1 MSERKIFF
9 KILRLDKYIYNELIV
24 YDGALQRGMAI
35 FLAVTTLTTLSA
47 FRLFNG
53 LIAFLESNLVL
64 FSGEMSNEEFAMI
77 KALIDELS
85 RIFIQQDSTTTLL
98 FSSIVSTTV
107 TSLIGLVICFLI
119 LKFLFRKEPRPTDLI
134 IISFFSSAPGLLV
147 FPVLFI
153 SDSFFQAI
161 LVLMTSLYA
170 LVAFG
175 SGLKQVYLLRN
186 IEVILLIISL
196 TFGGSILGV
205 FWLWMQQL
213 Y

>member
-1 MSERKIFF
+1 MSERQIFS

-24 YDGALQRGMAI
+24 LDGALQRGIAI

-47 FRLFNG
+47 FRLFNS
-53 LIAFLESNLVL
+53 LIEFLESNLVL
-64 FSGEMSNEEFAMI
+64 FSGELSDEEFAMF
-77 KALIDELS
+77 KSLIDELS
-85 RIFIQQDSTTTLL
+85 IIFIQQDSTTTLL

-107 TSLIGLVICFLI
+107 TSIVGLIVCFLI
-119 LKFLFRKEPRPTDLI
+119 LKFLFRKEPRPIDLI

-161 LVLMTSLYA
+161 LVLVTSIYA

-186 IEVILLIISL
+186 IEVILVILAL
-196 TFGGSILGV
+196 TFGGSILGS
-205 FWLWMQQL
+205 F
-213 Y
+213 

>member
-1 MSERKIFF
+1 MSERQIFS

-24 YDGALQRGMAI
+24 LDGALQRGIAI

-53 LIAFLESNLVL
+53 LIEFLESNLVL
-64 FSGEMSNEEFAMI
+64 FSGEMPDEELAML
-77 KALIDELS
+77 KSLIDELS
-85 RIFIQQDSTTTLL
+85 IIFIQQDSTSTLL

-107 TSLIGLVICFLI
+107 TSLIGLVICFVI
-119 LKFLFRKEPRPTDLI
+119 LKFLFRKEPRPIDLI

-161 LVLMTSLYA
+161 LVLVTSIYA

-186 IEVILLIISL
+186 IEVILVILAL
-196 TFGGSILGV
+196 TFGGSILGS
-205 FWLWMQQL
+205 F
-213 Y
+213 

>member
-1 MSERKIFF
+1 MSERQIFS

-24 YDGALQRGMAI
+24 LDGALQRGIAI

-53 LIAFLESNLVL
+53 LIEFLESNLVL
-64 FSGEMSNEEFAMI
+64 FSDEMSDEEFAMF
-77 KALIDELS
+77 KSLIDELS
-85 RIFIQQDSTTTLL
+85 IIFIQQDSTTTLL

-107 TSLIGLVICFLI
+107 TSLVGLIICFLI
-119 LKFLFRKEPRPTDLI
+119 LKFLFRKEPRPIDLI
-134 IISFFSSAPGLLV
+134 IISFSSSAPGLLV

-153 SDSFFQAI
+153 SDTFIQAI
-161 LVLMTSLYA
+161 LVLVTSLYA

-186 IEVILLIISL
+186 IEVILVIIAL
-196 TFGGSILGV
+196 TFGGSILGG
-205 FWLWMQQL
+205 F
-213 Y
+213 

>member
-1 MSERKIFF
+1 MSERQIFS

-24 YDGALQRGMAI
+24 LDGALQRGIAI

-47 FRLFNG
+47 FRLFNS
-53 LIAFLESNLVL
+53 LIEFLESNLVL
-64 FSGEMSNEEFAMI
+64 FSGEMSDEEFAMF

-85 RIFIQQDSTTTLL
+85 IIFIQQDSTTTLL
-98 FSSIVSTTV
+98 FSSIASTTV

-119 LKFLFRKEPRPTDLI
+119 LKFLFRKEPRPIDLI

-153 SDSFFQAI
+153 SDTFIQAI
-161 LVLMTSLYA
+161 LVLVTSLYA

-186 IEVILLIISL
+186 IEVILVIIAL
-196 TFGGSILGV
+196 TFGGSILGG
-205 FWLWMQQL
+205 F
-213 Y
+213 

>member
-1 MSERKIFF
+1 MSERQIFS

-24 YDGALQRGMAI
+24 LDGALQRGIAI

-53 LIAFLESNLVL
+53 LIEFLESNLVL
-64 FSGEMSNEEFAMI
+64 FSGEMSDEEFAMF

-85 RIFIQQDSTTTLL
+85 IIFIQQDSTTTLL

-107 TSLIGLVICFLI
+107 TSIVGLIVCFLI
-119 LKFLFRKEPRPTDLI
+119 LKFLFRKEPRPIDLI

-161 LVLMTSLYA
+161 LVLVTYMYA

-186 IEVILLIISL
+186 IEVILVIISL
-196 TFGGSILGV
+196 TFGGSILGG
-205 FWLWMQQL
+205 F
-213 Y
+213 

>member
-1 MSERKIFF
+1 MSERQIFS

-24 YDGALQRGMAI
+24 YDGALQRGIAI

-47 FRLFNG
+47 FRLFNS
-53 LIAFLESNLVL
+53 LIEFLESNLVL
-64 FSGEMSNEEFAMI
+64 FSGELSDEEFAMF

-85 RIFIQQDSTTTLL
+85 IIFIQQDSTTTLL
-98 FSSIVSTTV
+98 FSSIASTTV

-119 LKFLFRKEPRPTDLI
+119 LKFLFRKEPRPIDLI

-153 SDSFFQAI
+153 SDTFIQAI
-161 LVLMTSLYA
+161 LVLVTSLYA

-186 IEVILLIISL
+186 IEVILVIIAL
-196 TFGGSILGV
+196 TFGGSILGG
-205 FWLWMQQL
+205 F
-213 Y
+213 

>member
-1 MSERKIFF
+1 MSERQIFS

-24 YDGALQRGMAI
+24 LDGALQRGIAI

-47 FRLFNG
+47 FRLFNS
-53 LIAFLESNLVL
+53 LIEFLESNLVL
-64 FSGEMSNEEFAMI
+64 FSGEMSDEEFAMF

-85 RIFIQQDSTTTLL
+85 IIFIQQDSTTTLL
-98 FSSIVSTTV
+98 FSSIASTTV

-119 LKFLFRKEPRPTDLI
+119 LKFLFRKEPRPIDLI
-134 IISFFSSAPGLLV
+134 IISFFSCAPGLLV

-153 SDSFFQAI
+153 SDTFIQAI
-161 LVLMTSLYA
+161 LVLVTSLYA

-186 IEVILLIISL
+186 IEVILVIIAL
-196 TFGGSILGV
+196 TFGGSILGG
-205 FWLWMQQL
+205 F
-213 Y
+213 

>member
-1 MSERKIFF
+1 MSERQIFS

-24 YDGALQRGMAI
+24 LDGALQRGIAI

-47 FRLFNG
+47 FRLFNS
-53 LIAFLESNLVL
+53 LIEFLESNLVL
-64 FSGEMSNEEFAMI
+64 FSGEMSDEEFAMF

-85 RIFIQQDSTTTLL
+85 IIFIQQDSTTTLL
-98 FSSIVSTTV
+98 FSSIASTTV

-119 LKFLFRKEPRPTDLI
+119 LKFLFRKEPRPIDLI

-153 SDSFFQAI
+153 SDTFIQAI
-161 LVLMTSLYA
+161 LVLVTSLYA

-186 IEVILLIISL
+186 IEVILVIIAL
-196 TFGGSILGV
+196 TFGGSILGGS
-205 FWLWMQQL
+205 
-213 Y
+213 

>member
-1 MSERKIFF
+1 MSERQIFS

-24 YDGALQRGMAI
+24 LDGALQRGIAI

-53 LIAFLESNLVL
+53 LIEFLESNLVL
-64 FSGEMSNEEFAMI
+64 FSGEMSDEEFAMF
-77 KALIDELS
+77 KSLIDELS
-85 RIFIQQDSTTTLL
+85 IIFIQQDSTTTLL

-107 TSLIGLVICFLI
+107 TSIVGLIVCFLI
-119 LKFLFRKEPRPTDLI
+119 LKFLFRKEPRPIDLI

-161 LVLMTSLYA
+161 LVLVTYMYA

-186 IEVILLIISL
+186 IEVILVIISL
-196 TFGGSILGV
+196 TFGGSILGL

>member
-1 MSERKIFF
+1 MSERQIFS

-24 YDGALQRGMAI
+24 LDGALQRGIAI

-53 LIAFLESNLVL
+53 LIEFLESNLVL
-64 FSGEMSNEEFAMI
+64 FSGEMSDEEFAMF
-77 KALIDELS
+77 KSLIDELS
-85 RIFIQQDSTTTLL
+85 IIFIQQDSTTTLL
-98 FSSIVSTTV
+98 FSSLVSTTV
-107 TSLIGLVICFLI
+107 TSIVGLIVCFLI
-119 LKFLFRKEPRPTDLI
+119 LKFLFRKEPRPIDLI

-153 SDSFFQAI
+153 SDTFIQAI
-161 LVLMTSLYA
+161 LVLVTSLYA

-186 IEVILLIISL
+186 IEVILVIIAL
-196 TFGGSILGV
+196 TFGGSILGG
-205 FWLWMQQL
+205 F
-213 Y
+213 

>member
-1 MSERKIFF
+1 MSERQIFS

-24 YDGALQRGMAI
+24 LDGALQRGIAI

-53 LIAFLESNLVL
+53 LIEFLESNLVL
-64 FSGEMSNEEFAMI
+64 FSGEMSDEEFAMF
-77 KALIDELS
+77 KSLIDELS
-85 RIFIQQDSTTTLL
+85 IIFIQQDSTTTLL

-119 LKFLFRKEPRPTDLI
+119 LKFLFRKEPRPIDLI

-153 SDSFFQAI
+153 SDTFIQAI
-161 LVLMTSLYA
+161 LVLVTSLFA

-186 IEVILLIISL
+186 IEVILVIIAL
-196 TFGGSILGV
+196 TFGGSILGG
-205 FWLWMQQL
+205 F
-213 Y
+213 